1 MKLIDIYTILDKNFA
16 ISIFDSDTMFNYYEG
31 GIESLY
37 YEDPDDLFSKEIN
50 QISME
55 LDEETGRMK
64 YKVLVQFYTAF
75 FSFINKKF
83 KDISETTLKSGLYDN
98 TFVDITVLD
107 KEYNV
112 KYFSLDNRLSDS
124 VLKAINSYGINELCH
139 KLDYDFTIVGIYA
152 TDIYEVDD
160 SLIKVGE
167 IKKRKYEI
175 KVRFLDF

>member
-1 MKLIDIYTILDKNFA
+1 MRLIDISTILDKNFA
-16 ISIFDSDTMFNYYEG
+16 ISILDSDTMFNYYEG

-37 YEDPDDLFSKEIN
+37 NDDPDDLLNKEIN

-55 LDEETGRMK
+55 LDEKTKKMK
-64 YKVLVQFYTAF
+64 YKVFIQFYTEF

-83 KDISETTLKSGLYDN
+83 KDISEIALESGLFND

-124 VLKAINSYGINELCH
+124 IFNAIKSYGINELCC
-139 KLDYDFTIVGIYA
+139 KLDLDFTVVGIYVA
-152 TDIYEVDD
+152 DKYEVDN
-160 SLIKVGE
+160 SFTKVGE